1 MADYNISAEI
11 TADASGFE
19 SGIKKAQKASKNLSK
34 SVSGVIQGLGKSGLV
49 GALGAVGLA
58 TGGVVTVLNA
68 VTKVAKKVAQTIDE
82 CSQAY
87 RVQYQAEVALAT
99 AVNNNPY
106 VDGTA
111 TKRLKEFASEM
122 QKVSDVG
129 DEQMLPMMADL
140 IAKGR
145 TEEETMQIMKVA
157 LDMSAGGAM
166 SLETAITQLNATLN
180 GNVGRLG
187 QQNAELKDLTEEE
200 LKQGKAV
207 EILGEK
213 YKGLSKATADSQKQL
228 KNAVGDLKENMG
240 QIFEQA
246 LAPMRKF
253 FTEVITNLNNSIT
266 KSRELKS
273 SMKEV
278 FGDEGDVN
286 LGASTDALN
295 TAFTEILHKQQEV
308 SKNYRQ
314 YIQLYGKYIDVS
326 TDETAL
332 SYQSQITTLENQL
345 KEISEELNKR
355 RRESEE
361 EKKRLAQARADEEA
375 EKELEKQKEL
385 RAKELVL
392 ENEWADKL
400 FAIRLENL
408 ENVREKELENE
419 KLTQEERE
427 AIVDF
432 YGEQI
437 LAMKIKQL
445 EKERE
450 EALKQ
455 ENLTEDSRRSINLY
469 YENRITNAK
478 KDEEEK
484 RLKLKKKEVK
494 EEKKEE
500 KSKYEIMLEYAKQYA
515 RQIASVFKNI
525 VSNVKNIF
533 SKAGNIFMKIIEF
546 NPDEALDNL
555 LKFEDAILTF
565 FVETLPKLPAFFKSA
580 MQSIIV
586 LIDTV
591 LNVLDFDVITETLS
605 NILQSI
611 ITAVSNWIG
620 SGGWKKLL
628 DAFLKLQQMI
638 ENVIADNLP
647 AIVDTIVAMLP
658 DLIDM
663 LIASIVSASKTL
675 AKIAKPI
682 IKLVIE
688 LIKAIIE
695 VITSDE
701 VMEAGLDAM
710 MALTEAIFD
719 DLLPAI
725 IKLIPNLIVKVI
737 AQVIKNFPK
746 IVKSIIQGLIKSF
759 ATLNW
764 AQVVADCFMGFI
776 DAFKDLFGIHSPST
790 LFESFGEYM
799 IEGLILG
806 IQGMADALNSVLQPI
821 YNLVVNIFGQIGN
834 IITSSI
840 SVSFSGLTSL
850 LGGINSGIA
859 QITNSVANLINSLAN
874 LISTANQAVSAL
886 NPLSG
891 GSSGGGGG
899 SSSDNLFTNPSNPAN
914 WIDPIGVRHWFGFA
928 NGSQNVPKGLSIV
941 GEAGPELVKFNGGEQ
956 VLNNR
961 NTNKALENMGGKTNN
976 FNVTFNNLQDT
987 TAFNMMQ
994 QLKAYNRQMAIN
1006 GVI

>member
-87 RVQYQAEVALAT
+87 RIQYQAEVALAT

-122 QKVSDVG
+122 QRVSDVG

-332 SYQSQITTLENQL
+332 SYQSQNTTLENQL

-355 RRESEE
+355 RKESEE

-375 EKELEKQKEL
+375 QKELEKQKEL

-408 ENVREKELENE
+408 EATREKELENE

-500 KSKYEIMLEYAKQYA
+500 KSKFEIMLEYAKQYA
-515 RQIASVFKNI
+515 KQVASVFKNI

-591 LNVLDFDVITETLS
+591 LNVLDFDAITEIVSEIFET
-605 NILQSI
+605 I
-611 ITAVSNWIG
+611 ISAITKWVG

-638 ENVIADNLP
+638 ENIIADNLP

-658 DLIDM
+658 DLEDT
-663 LIASIVSASKTL
+663 LSKSIVSASKTL
-675 AKIAKPI
+675 GKIAKPLFKVI
-682 IKLVIE
+682 IAVIMTLLELLNDDDVIDAMVDAIGELVGGLFE
-688 LIKAIIE
+688 AIIE
-695 VITSDE
+695 
-701 VMEAGLDAM
+701 M
-710 MALTEAIFD
+710 
-719 DLLPAI
+719 LPQFLSKTAPKI
-725 IKLIPNLIVKVI
+725 IKMVIRSLVKLPIEI
-737 AQVIKNFPK
+737 AN
-746 IVKSIIQGLIKSF
+746 SILKGLISAF
-759 ATLNW
+759 AKTNW
-764 AQVVADCFMGFI
+764 GQVVKDIFTGFI
-776 DAFKDLFGIHSPST
+776 DGIKDLFGIHSPST

-891 GSSGGGGG
+891 GSSGGGGSTATRVATAILTG
-899 SSSDNLFTNPSNPAN
+899 GLSELP
-914 WIDPIGVRHWFGFA
+914 HLFGFA

-941 GEAGPELVKFNGGEQ
+941 GEAGPELVNFRGGEQ

-961 NTNKALENMGGKTNN
+961 NTNKALAEMGRGTNN
-976 FNVTFNNLQDT
+976 FNVTFNNMQDT
-987 TAFNMMQ
+987 TAFAMIQ
-994 QLKAYNRQMAIN
+994 QLKNYNRQMAIN
-1006 GVI
+1006 GIM

>member
-87 RVQYQAEVALAT
+87 RIQYQAEVALAT

-122 QKVSDVG
+122 QRVSDVG

-166 SLETAITQLNATLN
+166 SLDTAITQLNATLN

-187 QQNAELKDLTEEE
+187 QQNSELKDLTEEE

-246 LAPMRKF
+246 LAPMRNF

-278 FGDEGDVN
+278 FGDDGDVN

-355 RRESEE
+355 RKESEE

-375 EKELEKQKEL
+375 QKELEKQKEL

-408 ENVREKELENE
+408 EATRDKELENE

-437 LAMKIKQL
+437 LAMKIKQI
-445 EKERE
+445 EKERD

-455 ENLTEDSRRSINLY
+455 ENLTEEAKRAINLY

-484 RLKLKKKEVK
+484 RLKLKKKTSEEEVK
-494 EEKKEE
+494 DEKKKFAE
-500 KSKYEIMLEYAKQYA
+500 MLKVAGEYTKKLAETLKNVTKK
-515 RQIASVFKNI
+515 IASKI
-525 VSNVKNIF
+525 ASTVKSVI
-533 SKAGNIFMKIIEF
+533 SSVGNIFTKLFEF
-546 NPDEALDNL
+546 KPDEALDNL

-565 FVETLPKLPAFFKSA
+565 FVETLPKLPSFFASAF
-580 MQSIIV
+580 QSVAV
-586 LIDTV
+586 LIQTIF
-591 LNVLDFDVITETLS
+591 NIIDFDNIANIIGTIEKGLFDLITT
-605 NILQSI
+605 IAKSI
-611 ITAVSNWIG
+611 NGNANRLTKGFVQIVKTIIEGLANWIS
-620 SGGWKKLL
+620 SGGWKEFLDLL
-628 DAFLKLQQMI
+628 LLIQTSLEEAVAQ
-638 ENVIADNLP
+638 NADLF
-647 AIVDTIVAMLP
+647 AETLAKMLP
-658 DLIDM
+658 DLVDM
-663 LIASIVSASKTL
+663 LIKSIVSASRTL
-675 AKIAKPI
+675 GKIAKSLLP
-682 IKLVIE
+682 LVAKVIN
-688 LIKAIIE
+688 AVIE
-695 VITSDE
+695 VITSNE
-701 VMEAGLDAM
+701 VIEASIEAVGGL
-710 MALTEAIFD
+710 
-719 DLLPAI
+719 
-725 IKLIPNLIVKVI
+725 V
-737 AQVIKNFPK
+737 
-746 IVKSIIQGLIKSF
+746 
-759 ATLNW
+759 
-764 AQVVADCFMGFI
+764 
-776 DAFKDLFGIHSPST
+776 
-790 LFESFGEYM
+790 
-799 IEGLILG
+799 EGLIPAIVNILVNALPRIINLFLLKLPSYTPQLITG
-806 IQGMADALNSVLQPI
+806 IINGIVNALSEMDFVVIVDAFFDGFADALSNFDLGSMTDGLSKLFQKLFSFDFWI
-821 YNLVVNIFGQIGN
+821 DSFANITEALVELIKKAF
-834 IITSSI
+834 TSI
-840 SVSFSGLTSL
+840 NFTSL
-850 LGGINSGIA
+850 F
-859 QITNSVANLINSLAN
+859 T
-874 LISTANQAVSAL
+874 
-886 NPLSG
+886 SG
-891 GSSGGGGG
+891 GSSGGSSNSGG
-899 SSSDNLFTNPSNPAN
+899 SSGGYIGQGTIVDPNPATNP
-914 WIDPIGVRHWFGFA
+914 ITKGVVDTVKKVGEKLKKLFGFA
-928 NGSQNVPKGLSIV
+928 NGSNAVPSGLALV
-941 GEAGPELVKFNGGEQ
+941 GEAGPELIRFNGGEQ

-961 NTNKALENMGGKTNN
+961 NTNKALANVGKANN
-976 FNVTFNNLQDT
+976 TFNVTFNNLQDT
-987 TAFNMMQ
+987 TAFAMMS

-1006 GVI
+1006 GIM

>member
-19 SGIKKAQKASKNLSK
+19 SGIKKAQKASKNLS
-34 SVSGVIQGLGKSGLV
+34 STVSGVVKGLGKSGLV

-58 TGGVVTVLNA
+58 SAGVSAVLGT

-87 RVQYQAEVALAT
+87 RTQYQAEVALAT

-166 SLETAITQLNATLN
+166 SLDTAITQLNATLN

-187 QQNAELKDLTEEE
+187 QQNSELKDLTEEE

-246 LAPMRKF
+246 LAPMRNF

-361 EKKRLAQARADEEA
+361 EKKRLAKEKADAEA
-375 EKELEKQKEL
+375 QKELEKQKEL

-392 ENEWADKL
+392 ENEWSDKL

-437 LAMKIKQL
+437 LIMKIKQL
-445 EKERE
+445 EKERD

-500 KSKYEIMLEYAKQYA
+500 KSKFETMLEYARQYA
-515 RQIASVFKNI
+515 KQVASVFKNI

-580 MQSIIV
+580 IQSIMV
-586 LIDTV
+586 LIDTL
-591 LNVLDFDVITETLS
+591 LNIIDFDAVTEIVSEIFEAIISALS
-605 NILQSI
+605 KW
-611 ITAVSNWIG
+611 VG

-638 ENVIADNLP
+638 ENVVADNLP

-658 DLIDM
+658 DLVDT
-663 LIASIVSASKTL
+663 LSKSIVSASKTL
-675 AKIAKPI
+675 GRIAKPLFKVI
-682 IKLVIE
+682 IAVIMTVLELLNDDDVIDAMVDAIGE
-688 LIKAIIE
+688 LIGGLFEAIIE
-695 VITSDE
+695 
-701 VMEAGLDAM
+701 M
-710 MALTEAIFD
+710 
-719 DLLPAI
+719 LPKFLSKTAPKI
-725 IKLIPNLIVKVI
+725 IKMVIRSLVKLPIEI
-737 AQVIKNFPK
+737 AN
-746 IVKSIIQGLIKSF
+746 SIAKGLVSAFTK
-759 ATLNW
+759 TNW
-764 AQVVADCFMGFI
+764 VQVVKDIFTGFI
-776 DAFKDLFGIHSPST
+776 DGVKNLFGIHSPST
-790 LFESFGEYM
+790 LFEGFGVNM
-799 IEGLILG
+799 VEGLVNGLQGIANAVNTILEPLYHL
-806 IQGMADALNSVLQPI
+806 IA
-821 YNLVVNIFGQIGN
+821 NIFGSIGSTISNSLNSAFTGLNNILNASAN
-834 IITSSI
+834 IISTI
-840 SVSFSGLTSL
+840 
-850 LGGINSGIA
+850 
-859 QITNSVANLINSLAN
+859 INSLVT
-874 LISTANQAVSAL
+874 LISKANEAVSAL

-899 SSSDNLFTNPSNPAN
+899 SNIFNDPSNPVN
-914 WIDPIGVRHWFGFA
+914 WVDPLGIRHVFGFA
-928 NGSQNVPKGLSIV
+928 SGSNAVPKGLAMV
-941 GEAGPELVKFNGGEQ
+941 GEAGPELVNFRGGEQ

-961 NTNKALENMGGKTNN
+961 NTNKALAEMGRGTNN
-976 FNVTFNNLQDT
+976 FNVTFNNMQDT
-987 TAFNMMQ
+987 TAFAMIQ
-994 QLKAYNRQMAIN
+994 QLKNYNRQLAVN
-1006 GVI
+1006 GIM

>member
-19 SGIKKAQKASKNLSK
+19 SGIKKAQKASKNLS
-34 SVSGVIQGLGKSGLV
+34 STVSNVVKGLGKSGLV

-58 TGGVVTVLNA
+58 SAGVSAVLGT

-87 RVQYQAEVALAT
+87 RTQYQAEVALAT

-166 SLETAITQLNATLN
+166 SLDTAITQLNATLN

-187 QQNAELKDLTEEE
+187 QQNSELKDLTEEE

-246 LAPMRKF
+246 LAPMRNF

-266 KSRELKS
+266 KSRELKT

-278 FGDEGDVN
+278 FGGDGDVN

-361 EKKRLAQARADEEA
+361 EKKRLAKEKADAEA
-375 EKELEKQKEL
+375 QKELEKQKEL

-408 ENVREKELENE
+408 EKQRDRELENE

-469 YENRITNAK
+469 YENKITNAK

-500 KSKYEIMLEYAKQYA
+500 KSKFETMLEYARQYA
-515 RQIASVFKNI
+515 KQVASVFKNI

-533 SKAGNIFMKIIEF
+533 SKAGNVFMKIIEF

-565 FVETLPKLPAFFKSA
+565 FVETLPKLPAFFRSA

-591 LNVLDFDVITETLS
+591 LSVLDFDAITEIVSEIFET
-605 NILQSI
+605 I
-611 ITAVSNWIG
+611 ISAITRWVG

-658 DLIDM
+658 DLINM

-675 AKIAKPI
+675 VKIAKPI

-725 IKLIPNLIVKVI
+725 IRLIPSFIVKVI
-737 AQVIKNFPK
+737 AQIIKNFPK
-746 IVKSIIQGLIKSF
+746 IVKSIVQGLIKAF
-759 ATLNW
+759 ATTNW
-764 AQVVADCFMGFI
+764 VSVVTQIFMGFI

-790 LFESFGEYM
+790 LFEGFGNNM
-799 IEGLILG
+799 IEGLVNGLQGISNAVNTILEP
-806 IQGMADALNSVLQPI
+806 L
-821 YNLVVNIFGQIGN
+821 YNLVAKVFNGIGSKLTNTLNTSFKGLNDILTSTTKLIANILSSLAD
-834 IITSSI
+834 IITKS
-840 SVSFSGLTSL
+840 
-850 LGGINSGIA
+850 A
-859 QITNSVANLINSLAN
+859 E
-874 LISTANQAVSAL
+874 AVSAL

-891 GSSGGGGG
+891 GSSSGGGKGTVGERVVKGLLTGG
-899 SSSDNLFTNPSNPAN
+899 LSELFG
-914 WIDPIGVRHWFGFA
+914 WA
-928 NGSQNVPKGLSIV
+928 NGSNNVPKGLAIV

-961 NTNKALENMGGKTNN
+961 NTNKALENIGKANN
-976 FNVTFNNLQDT
+976 TFNVTFNNLQDT
-987 TAFNMMQ
+987 TAFAMMS

-1006 GVI
+1006 GIV

>member
-19 SGIKKAQKASKNLSK
+19 SGIKKAQKASKNLS
-34 SVSGVIQGLGKSGLV
+34 STVSNVVKGLGKSGLV

-58 TGGVVTVLNA
+58 SSGLSATLGTVV
-68 VTKVAKKVAQTIDE
+68 KVAKQVSKTIGE
-82 CSQAY
+82 CTEAY
-87 RVQYQAEVALAT
+87 KTQLIAERALNT
-99 AVNNNPY
+99 AIENNPF
-106 VDGTA
+106 VTGASADA
-111 TKRLKEFASEM
+111 LKQFASEM
-122 QKVSDVG
+122 QKVSNYG
-129 DEQMLPMMADL
+129 DEELIPMMSNL
-140 IAKGR
+140 ISLGR
-145 TEEETMQIMKVA
+145 TEAETMQIMSVA
-157 LDMSAGGAM
+157 MDMSAGMGI
-166 SLETAITQLNATLN
+166 SLDTAITQLNATLN
-180 GNVGRLG
+180 GNIGRLG

-213 YKGLSKATADSQKQL
+213 FKGLSSATADTSKQL
-228 KNAVGDLKENMG
+228 KNIKGDFKEALGQFTLPSSDMWNKFWAGFYERGIQVINKINSYLDAQTIGKKLAGAITEQLKAFGTGDIGGRIDYIRDALKVVTDEELLALQNYLEG
-240 QIFEQA
+240 LSYISSDQEQILRRIKAE
-246 LAPMRKF
+246 
-253 FTEVITNLNNSIT
+253 
-266 KSRELKS
+266 
-273 SMKEV
+273 
-278 FGDEGDVN
+278 
-286 LGASTDALN
+286 TDAR
-295 TAFTEILHKQQEV
+295 KQAV
-308 SKNYRQ
+308 
-314 YIQLYGKYIDVS
+314 IDQKAQAEAS
-326 TDETAL
+326 AK
-332 SYQSQITTLENQL
+332 Q
-345 KEISEELNKR
+345 KR
-355 RRESEE
+355 EE
-361 EKKRLAQARADEEA
+361 EERLAKL
-375 EKELEKQKEL
+375 KELEEQEKKNAEE
-385 RAKELVL
+385 RAKALKL
-392 ENEWADKL
+392 QSEWEDKL

-408 ENVREKELENE
+408 EATRDKELENE

-445 EKERE
+445 EKERG
-450 EALKQ
+450 EALAQ
-455 ENLTEDSRRSINLY
+455 ENLTEETKLSINLY

-500 KSKYEIMLEYAKQYA
+500 KSKFETMLEYARQYA
-515 RQIASVFKNI
+515 KQVASVFKNI

-580 MQSIIV
+580 IQSIIV
-586 LIDTV
+586 LIDTL
-591 LNVLDFDVITETLS
+591 LNIIDFDAVTEIVSEIFEAIISALS
-605 NILQSI
+605 KW
-611 ITAVSNWIG
+611 VG

-628 DAFLKLQQMI
+628 DFFLKLQQMI
-638 ENVIADNLP
+638 ENVVADNLP

-663 LIASIVSASKTL
+663 LIASIVSASRTL

-719 DLLPAI
+719 ELLPAI
-725 IKLIPNLIVKVI
+725 IKLIPTLIVKVI
-737 AQVIKNFPK
+737 AQVIKNLPK
-746 IVKSIIQGLIKSF
+746 IVKSIIQGLIKAF
-759 ATLNW
+759 TNLNW

-776 DAFKDLFGIHSPST
+776 NAFKDLFGIHSPST
-790 LFESFGEYM
+790 LFEGFGVNM
-799 IEGLILG
+799 VEGLVNGLQGIANAVNTILEPLYHL
-806 IQGMADALNSVLQPI
+806 IA
-821 YNLVVNIFGQIGN
+821 NIFGSIGSTISNSLNSAFTGLNNILNASAN
-834 IITSSI
+834 IISTI
-840 SVSFSGLTSL
+840 
-850 LGGINSGIA
+850 
-859 QITNSVANLINSLAN
+859 INSLVT
-874 LISTANQAVSAL
+874 LISKANEAVSAL

-899 SSSDNLFTNPSNPAN
+899 SNIFNDPSNPVN
-914 WIDPIGVRHWFGFA
+914 WVDPLGIRHVFGFA
-928 NGSQNVPKGLSIV
+928 SGSNAVPKGLAMV
-941 GEAGPELVKFNGGEQ
+941 GEAGPELVNFRGGEQ

-961 NTNKALENMGGKTNN
+961 NTNKALAEMGRGTNN
-976 FNVTFNNLQDT
+976 FNVTFNNMQDT
-987 TAFNMMQ
+987 TAFAMIQ
-994 QLKAYNRQMAIN
+994 QLKNYNRQMAIN
-1006 GVI
+1006 GIM

>member
-19 SGIKKAQKASKNLSK
+19 SGIKKAQKASKNLS
-34 SVSGVIQGLGKSGLV
+34 STVSNVVKGLGKSGLV

-58 TGGVVTVLNA
+58 SAGVSAVLGTV
-68 VTKVAKKVAQTIDE
+68 VKVAKKVAQTIDE

-87 RVQYQAEVALAT
+87 RTQYQAEVALAT

-166 SLETAITQLNATLN
+166 SLDTAITQLNATLN

-187 QQNAELKDLTEEE
+187 QQNSELKDLTEEE

-246 LAPMRKF
+246 LAPMRNF

-361 EKKRLAQARADEEA
+361 EKKRLAKEKADAEA
-375 EKELEKQKEL
+375 QKELEKQKEL

-392 ENEWADKL
+392 ENEWSDKL

-437 LAMKIKQL
+437 LIMKIKQL
-445 EKERE
+445 EKERD

-494 EEKKEE
+494 KEKKEE
-500 KSKYEIMLEYAKQYA
+500 KSKFETMLEYARQYA
-515 RQIASVFKNI
+515 KQVASVFKNI

-580 MQSIIV
+580 IQSIIV
-586 LIDTV
+586 LIDTL
-591 LNVLDFDVITETLS
+591 LNIIDFDAVTEIVSEIFEAIISALS
-605 NILQSI
+605 KW
-611 ITAVSNWIG
+611 VG

-628 DAFLKLQQMI
+628 DFFLKLQQMI

-719 DLLPAI
+719 ELLPAI
-725 IKLIPNLIVKVI
+725 IKLIPTLIVKVI
-737 AQVIKNFPK
+737 AQVIKNLPK
-746 IVKSIIQGLIKSF
+746 IVKSIIQGLIKAF
-759 ATLNW
+759 TNLNW

-776 DAFKDLFGIHSPST
+776 NAFKDLFGIHSPST
-790 LFESFGEYM
+790 LFEGFGVNM
-799 IEGLILG
+799 VEGLVNGLQGIANAVNTILEPLYHL
-806 IQGMADALNSVLQPI
+806 IA
-821 YNLVVNIFGQIGN
+821 NIFGSIGSTVSNSLNSAFTGLNNILNASAN
-834 IITSSI
+834 IISTI
-840 SVSFSGLTSL
+840 
-850 LGGINSGIA
+850 
-859 QITNSVANLINSLAN
+859 INSLVT
-874 LISTANQAVSAL
+874 LIDKATQAVNAL

-891 GSSGGGGG
+891 GSSGSTITGSTGGDVALGIATGG
-899 SSSDNLFTNPSNPAN
+899 ISTLGHKLG
-914 WIDPIGVRHWFGFA
+914 WWA
-928 NGSQNVPKGLSIV
+928 NGSNNVPKGLSIV
-941 GEAGPELVKFNGGEQ
+941 GEAGPELVRFNGGEQ

-961 NTNKALENMGGKTNN
+961 NTNKALAEMGRGTNN
-976 FNVTFNNLQDT
+976 FNVTFNNMQDT
-987 TAFNMMQ
+987 TAFAMIQ
-994 QLKAYNRQMAIN
+994 QLKNYNRQMAIN
-1006 GVI
+1006 GIM

>member
-19 SGIKKAQKASKNLSK
+19 SGIKKAQKASKNLS
-34 SVSGVIQGLGKSGLV
+34 STVSGVVKGLGKSGLV

-58 TGGVVTVLNA
+58 SAGVSAVLGT

-87 RVQYQAEVALAT
+87 RTQYQAEVALAT

-166 SLETAITQLNATLN
+166 SLDTAITQLNATLN

-187 QQNAELKDLTEEE
+187 QQNSELKDLTEEE

-246 LAPMRKF
+246 LAPMRNF

-361 EKKRLAQARADEEA
+361 EKKRLAKEKADAEA
-375 EKELEKQKEL
+375 QKELEKQKEL

-392 ENEWADKL
+392 ENEWSDKL

-437 LAMKIKQL
+437 LIMKIKQL
-445 EKERE
+445 EKERD

-500 KSKYEIMLEYAKQYA
+500 KSKFETMLEYARQYA
-515 RQIASVFKNI
+515 KQVASVFKNI

-580 MQSIIV
+580 IQSIIV
-586 LIDTV
+586 LIDTL
-591 LNVLDFDVITETLS
+591 LNIIDFDAVTEIVSEIFEAIISALS
-605 NILQSI
+605 KW
-611 ITAVSNWIG
+611 VG

-628 DAFLKLQQMI
+628 DFFLKLQQMI

-719 DLLPAI
+719 ELLPAI
-725 IKLIPNLIVKVI
+725 IKLIPTLIVKVI
-737 AQVIKNFPK
+737 AQVIKNLPK
-746 IVKSIIQGLIKSF
+746 IVKSIIQGLIKAF
-759 ATLNW
+759 TNLNW

-776 DAFKDLFGIHSPST
+776 NAFKDLFGIHSPST
-790 LFESFGEYM
+790 LFEGFGTNM
-799 IEGLILG
+799 VEGLVNGLQGIANAVNTILEPLYHL
-806 IQGMADALNSVLQPI
+806 IA
-821 YNLVVNIFGQIGN
+821 NIFGSIGSTISNSLNSAFTGLNNILNASAN
-834 IITSSI
+834 IISTI
-840 SVSFSGLTSL
+840 
-850 LGGINSGIA
+850 
-859 QITNSVANLINSLAN
+859 INSLVT
-874 LISTANQAVSAL
+874 LISKANEAVSAL

-899 SSSDNLFTNPSNPAN
+899 SNIFNDPSNPVN
-914 WIDPIGVRHWFGFA
+914 WVDPLGIRHVFGFA
-928 NGSQNVPKGLSIV
+928 SGSNAVPKGLAMV
-941 GEAGPELVKFNGGEQ
+941 GEAGPELVNFRGGEQ

-961 NTNKALENMGGKTNN
+961 NTNKALAEMGRGTNN
-976 FNVTFNNLQDT
+976 FNVTFNNMQDT
-987 TAFNMMQ
+987 TAFAMIQ
-994 QLKAYNRQMAIN
+994 QLKNYNRQMAIN
-1006 GVI
+1006 GIM

>member
-19 SGIKKAQKASKNLSK
+19 SGIKKAQKASKNLS
-34 SVSGVIQGLGKSGLV
+34 STVSGVVKGLGKSGLV

-58 TGGVVTVLNA
+58 SAGVSAVLGTV
-68 VTKVAKKVAQTIDE
+68 VKVAKKVAQTIDE

-87 RVQYQAEVALAT
+87 RTQYQAEVALAT

-166 SLETAITQLNATLN
+166 SLDTAITQLNATLN

-187 QQNAELKDLTEEE
+187 QQNSELKDLTEEE

-246 LAPMRKF
+246 LAPMRNF

-361 EKKRLAQARADEEA
+361 EKKRLAKEKADAEA
-375 EKELEKQKEL
+375 QKELEKQKEL

-392 ENEWADKL
+392 ENEWSDKL

-437 LAMKIKQL
+437 LIMKIKQL
-445 EKERE
+445 EKERD

-494 EEKKEE
+494 KEKKEE
-500 KSKYEIMLEYAKQYA
+500 KSKFETMLEYARQYA
-515 RQIASVFKNI
+515 KQVASVFKNI

-580 MQSIIV
+580 IQSIIV
-586 LIDTV
+586 LIDTL
-591 LNVLDFDVITETLS
+591 LNIIDFDAVTEIVSEIFEAIISALS
-605 NILQSI
+605 KW
-611 ITAVSNWIG
+611 VG

-628 DAFLKLQQMI
+628 DFFLKLQQMI

-719 DLLPAI
+719 ELLPAI
-725 IKLIPNLIVKVI
+725 IKLIPTLIVKVI
-737 AQVIKNFPK
+737 AQVIKNLPK
-746 IVKSIIQGLIKSF
+746 IVKSIIQGLIKAF
-759 ATLNW
+759 TNLNW

-776 DAFKDLFGIHSPST
+776 NAFKDLFGIHSPST
-790 LFESFGEYM
+790 LFEGFGVNM
-799 IEGLILG
+799 VEGLVNGLQGIANAVNTILEPLYHL
-806 IQGMADALNSVLQPI
+806 IA
-821 YNLVVNIFGQIGN
+821 NIFGSIGSTVSNSLNSAFTGLNNILNASAN
-834 IITSSI
+834 IISTI
-840 SVSFSGLTSL
+840 
-850 LGGINSGIA
+850 
-859 QITNSVANLINSLAN
+859 INSLVT
-874 LISTANQAVSAL
+874 LIDKATQAVNAL

-891 GSSGGGGG
+891 GSSGSTITGSTGGDVALGIATGG
-899 SSSDNLFTNPSNPAN
+899 ISTLGHKLG
-914 WIDPIGVRHWFGFA
+914 WWA
-928 NGSQNVPKGLSIV
+928 NGSNNVPKGLSIV
-941 GEAGPELVKFNGGEQ
+941 GEAGPELVRFNGGEQ

-961 NTNKALENMGGKTNN
+961 NTNKALAEMGRGTNN
-976 FNVTFNNLQDT
+976 FNVTFNNMQDT
-987 TAFNMMQ
+987 TAFAMIQ
-994 QLKAYNRQMAIN
+994 QLKNYNRQMAIN
-1006 GVI
+1006 GIM